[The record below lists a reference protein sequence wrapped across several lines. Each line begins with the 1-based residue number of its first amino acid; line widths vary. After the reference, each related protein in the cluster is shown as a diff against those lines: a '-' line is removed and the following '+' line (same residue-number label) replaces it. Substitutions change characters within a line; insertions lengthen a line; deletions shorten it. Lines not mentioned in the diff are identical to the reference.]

1 MGILINT
8 QLTALV
14 MNDGSLTGP
23 ALLRRNG
30 TIELERS
37 NQQNKA
43 REAGSN
49 ENPGSQTTGLENE
62 SAKIV
67 IAL

>member
-1 MGILINT
+1 MDTEINT
-8 QLTALV
+8 RLTALV
-14 MNDGSLTGP
+14 MNDGSLNWP

-30 TIELERS
+30 NIELGRS

-43 REAGSN
+43 REVGFN

-62 SAKIV
+62 SAKM
-67 IAL
+67 